1 MHTNNTIKYEYLRGT
16 KKGIALSIATF
27 PTWSRPADLYVHLV
41 AVHTLQ
47 FALAIHDN
55 DDDDR
60 NRDKNRDANDQS
72 NVHHHLRIEPFVCKT
87 RIKHI
92 IR

>member
-1 MHTNNTIKYEYLRGT
+1 MQLTVLYTTRMAVCT
-16 KKGIALSIATF
+16 S
-27 PTWSRPADLYVHLV
+27 YVHPA

-60 NRDKNRDANDQS
+60 NRDKNRDANDKS

-87 RIKHI
+87 RIKQI